1 MSNDEEKIIEGANY
15 AFIDKKIRCSTT
27 NIPSLIYNDYQ
38 NGHKVKSS
46 LIEELSRCD
55 EFLFSVAFITEGGL
69 TNLLLALKEAEK
81 RNVKGK
87 IITTDYML
95 FSEPRALS
103 RIVSN
108 FPNIKLKIYKVKN
121 GMEDGFHTKGYIFR
135 KGNNYDIIVG
145 SSNITDKA
153 LSTNKEWNVK
163 SVSTKDGQYIDEV
176 LTNFNDLWNK
186 SIDAAEYLETYKKLY
201 DENKRREARVH
212 AQEADQ
218 IEILKPNLMQ
228 VSFTKNLEKEI
239 INGDKRTLLISAT
252 GTGKTYASGF
262 ALRDLGA
269 KKVLYIA
276 HRERILEQSRDSYL
290 KIFGKNLKTAI
301 LNGRNKDYD
310 GKDFI
315 FTSIQTIS
323 KDKYLNSFSP
333 DYFDY
338 IVIDEVH
345 KSGAPTYLKVIQY
358 FKPKLYLGMTATPE
372 RTDGFDV
379 YGLFDHNIAY
389 EIRLEE
395 ALKDNLLCPFHYFGI
410 TDFREEGKE
419 VDDDTVLSNFRFLT
433 SDERVDY
440 ILKEANFYGY
450 SGDRVKGLIF
460 VSRKD
465 EGEELSKKF
474 NAKGLKTIFLSGDD
488 TEEVRNKSIERLTSN
503 CEDHLDYI
511 ITIDIFNE
519 GIDIPEINQ
528 VLLLRPTQSP
538 IIFVQQLGRGL
549 RKYAN
554 KQYVVIIDFIGNYQN
569 NFMIPMALSGDKGKD
584 KDLIRRYV
592 KEGTS
597 IIPGCSSI
605 AFDKISEKK
614 IYDSL
619 ERANINVFSRIKA
632 QYKLVYNRLG
642 RVPNIFEFDEYSEI
656 NIPCVLE
663 SKNIDSY
670 YDLLVKCDSN
680 FKDCMDATQKKM
692 LEFISKKLIT
702 GKRIYDVLLL
712 KYLVK
717 YGNSGFDDFLTDLK
731 YVYKKNFSQDIANSV
746 YNLLTNNFVLSVLAK
761 NKYQDV
767 SFVQHIGNRLGL
779 SYVFE
784 EKLKNNVFK
793 NYLIDELDFAIKQ
806 YENKYIQSYKDTDLV
821 LYKKYSYEEV
831 QLLLNWAKN
840 INGQNVG
847 GYKYDIGT
855 NTYPVFINYDKDPTI
870 SESIKYNDRFL
881 SPSELTAI
889 SKSNR
894 RIDSKDALL
903 IENASKNNTRIFIF
917 IRKNK
922 KDINEAKFFYF
933 LGEAHLNGK
942 LVEDYSKEKGS
953 FFEIPYKLDT
963 PVEDPLYYYFTEV
976 KFD

>member
-212 AQEADQ
+212 AQETDQ

-345 KSGAPTYLKVIQY
+345 KSGAPTYLKVIQ
-358 FKPKLYLGMTATPE
+358 
-372 RTDGFDV
+372 
-379 YGLFDHNIAY
+379 
-389 EIRLEE
+389 
-395 ALKDNLLCPFHYFGI
+395 
-410 TDFREEGKE
+410 
-419 VDDDTVLSNFRFLT
+419 
-433 SDERVDY
+433 
-440 ILKEANFYGY
+440 
-450 SGDRVKGLIF
+450 
-460 VSRKD
+460 
-465 EGEELSKKF
+465 
-474 NAKGLKTIFLSGDD
+474 
-488 TEEVRNKSIERLTSN
+488 
-503 CEDHLDYI
+503 
-511 ITIDIFNE
+511 
-519 GIDIPEINQ
+519 
-528 VLLLRPTQSP
+528 
-538 IIFVQQLGRGL
+538 
-549 RKYAN
+549 
-554 KQYVVIIDFIGNYQN
+554 
-569 NFMIPMALSGDKGKD
+569 
-584 KDLIRRYV
+584 
-592 KEGTS
+592 
-597 IIPGCSSI
+597 
-605 AFDKISEKK
+605 
-614 IYDSL
+614 
-619 ERANINVFSRIKA
+619 
-632 QYKLVYNRLG
+632 
-642 RVPNIFEFDEYSEI
+642 
-656 NIPCVLE
+656 
-663 SKNIDSY
+663 
-670 YDLLVKCDSN
+670 
-680 FKDCMDATQKKM
+680 
-692 LEFISKKLIT
+692 
-702 GKRIYDVLLL
+702 
-712 KYLVK
+712 
-717 YGNSGFDDFLTDLK
+717 
-731 YVYKKNFSQDIANSV
+731 
-746 YNLLTNNFVLSVLAK
+746 
-761 NKYQDV
+761 
-767 SFVQHIGNRLGL
+767 
-779 SYVFE
+779 
-784 EKLKNNVFK
+784 
-793 NYLIDELDFAIKQ
+793 
-806 YENKYIQSYKDTDLV
+806 
-821 LYKKYSYEEV
+821 
-831 QLLLNWAKN
+831 
-840 INGQNVG
+840 
-847 GYKYDIGT
+847 
-855 NTYPVFINYDKDPTI
+855 
-870 SESIKYNDRFL
+870 
-881 SPSELTAI
+881 
-889 SKSNR
+889 
-894 RIDSKDALL
+894 
-903 IENASKNNTRIFIF
+903 
-917 IRKNK
+917 
-922 KDINEAKFFYF
+922 
-933 LGEAHLNGK
+933 
-942 LVEDYSKEKGS
+942 
-953 FFEIPYKLDT
+953 
-963 PVEDPLYYYFTEV
+963 
-976 KFD
+976 